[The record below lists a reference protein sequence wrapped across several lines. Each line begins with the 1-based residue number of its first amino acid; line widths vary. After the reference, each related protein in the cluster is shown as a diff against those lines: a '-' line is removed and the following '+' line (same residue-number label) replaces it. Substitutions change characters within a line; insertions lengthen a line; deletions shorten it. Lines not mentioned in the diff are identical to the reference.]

1 MAYAPPMRSLLG
13 LTLVACLL
21 GALPAHAQTQPL
33 PLGPGT
39 KYRVRIDSSPQQAA
53 IYVEGKQYGI
63 QGYTPSVLRLPKGS
77 YKVIIELPGFKPMER
92 QVDVRRAGGTQPFLF
107 TLERAVRPAVLD
119 IRSTSGDSASG
130 GQLFVDGTA
139 AGTVPGRAE
148 LPAGKHVV
156 EVKKPGFKD
165 FRDTIDAQEGDT
177 RTMIIEL
184 VAEAKK
190 GSILVT
196 ADIGGADV
204 YVDGTRRDAAPTL
217 VADLVEGD
225 HTVEV
230 RKDPLPPFRQVVR
243 VVGNAQQKV
252 EARFSDKLG
261 GTLRVVSSVPNADV
275 VLDGEL
281 KGKVN
286 TDIQITRPGQHIV
299 ELRVPGMAGQSQEI
313 TIAQGES
320 RVIKMDPQGPSAPNP
335 NLPPPLDAVGR
346 LRVVTPEPDA
356 EVFVDGSSMGIGSMD
371 RRDIPAGKHFVVV
384 RKQGFAEWKREVEL
398 KPGESMSLTAD
409 LASSGTL
416 KVLANVT
423 GAEVFVDG
431 QAAGTTPVTV
441 PNVSAGDHLVEVRAP
456 GFHEARQQ
464 LHLGGGEQKVL
475 SADLQPRHEGPSPQD
490 MIRRIRASSSF
501 SAVTLD
507 PGRFTFDLGVGFIP
521 FAEARLTV
529 GAWRKG
535 MFGIDAGV
543 GVRTDGY
550 LTEVGVHAKAQLL
563 RAGPVAIGTQ
573 FYLGGGGG
581 PGGRNDFTFEWG
593 LPISLLF
600 GEIVRVTGNP
610 YLQVAT
616 DRLCPT
622 SSTPTVHG
630 GGESDI
636 CSTGYGAQPAG
647 QTNYDA
653 RWHHGTRDRFV
664 SARLMLQAAIEVS
677 VHRVATVFFI
687 FEGAPTGERASLSG
701 HGGYGYNDGF
711 AWKHD
716 PQLYGR
722 LGVTFKF

>member
-1 MAYAPPMRSLLG
+1 MRSAIG
-13 LTLVACLL
+13 LTLVLCIF
-21 GALPAHAQTQPL
+21 GALTGSAHAQSQPL

-39 KYRVRIDSSPQQAA
+39 KYRVRVDSSPQQAA

-77 YKVIIELPGFKPMER
+77 YKVIIELPGWKPMER
-92 QVDVRRAGGTQPFLF
+92 TVEVRRAAAVQPFLF

-119 IRSTSGDSASG
+119 VRSTSGDSASG
-130 GQLFVDGTA
+130 GQLFVDGA
-139 AGTVPGRAE
+139 PAGTVPGHAE
-148 LPAGKHVV
+148 LSAGKHVV

-165 FRDTIDAQEGDT
+165 FRDTVDAQEGDT
-177 RTMIIEL
+177 RTMVIEL

-190 GSILVT
+190 GAILVT
-196 ADIGGADV
+196 ADVSGAEV

-252 EARFSDKLG
+252 EARFTDKMG
-261 GTLRVVSSVPNADV
+261 GTLRVVSSAPDASV
-275 VLDGEL
+275 VLDGEV
-281 KGKVN
+281 KGKAN

-299 ELRVPGMAGQSQEI
+299 ELRVPGMTSQSTEV
-313 TIAQGES
+313 TIAAGES
-320 RVIKMDPQGPSAPNP
+320 RVMKMDPQGPAAPNP
-335 NLPPPLDAVGR
+335 NVPPLEAVGR

-356 EVFVDGSSMGIGSMD
+356 EVFLDGTSMGVGSID
-371 RRDIPAGKHFVVV
+371 RRDIPNGKHFVVV
-384 RKQGFAEWKREVEL
+384 RKQGFAEWKREIDI

-409 LASSGTL
+409 LASSGTI
-416 KVLANVT
+416 KILANVS
-423 GAEVFVDG
+423 GAEVFIDS
-431 QAAGTTPVTV
+431 QPAGRTPVTV
-441 PNVSAGDHLVEVRAP
+441 PNVPAGDHLVEVRAP
-456 GFHEARQQ
+456 GFLDARQQ
-464 LHLGGGEQKVL
+464 LHLAGGEQKVL
-475 SADLQPRHEGPSPQD
+475 SADLQTRRDGPSAQD
-490 MIRRIRASSSF
+490 IARHIRSSSSF

-507 PGRFTFDLGVGFIP
+507 PGRFTFDLGVGFLP
-521 FAEARLTV
+521 FAQARLTV
-529 GAWRKG
+529 GAWRHG

-543 GVRTDGY
+543 GVRTSGY

-600 GEIVRVTGNP
+600 GDIVRVTGNP

-622 SSTPTVHG
+622 SATPTVHG
-630 GGESDI
+630 SESDV
-636 CSTGYGAQPAG
+636 CSTGYGSQPAG
-647 QTNYDA
+647 KTNYDA

-664 SARLMLQAAIEVS
+664 STRLMLQAAIEVS
-677 VHRVATVFFI
+677 IHRVATLFFI
-687 FEGAPTGERASLSG
+687 FEGAPTGERASLTG
-701 HGGYGYNDGF
+701 TAGYGYNDGF

-716 PQLYGR
+716 PRLYGR
-722 LGVTFKF
+722 LGLTFKF